1 MRIYNTLN
9 MEAAIGDTQTVLQNL
24 WQSFTGN
31 IGNFVGFMIVLVI
44 GWIIGRVVGKVVREV
59 LVRAD
64 VDKYMKE
71 EGHLNFK
78 ASSLFD
84 TVSRWIIYIVF
95 ISQAVNVL
103 QVGVISDFLFANVLP
118 GIGGIVGAGIVILV
132 AYMIGIY
139 FKNGLI
145 QDEDEGTSYSEISGK
160 VVFYLSMFF
169 GTVLGLDIFF
179 SMALDQ
185 STMLLQGVIFILAGA
200 LGLGIAIA
208 MGLGLK
214 GVVNDMAEE
223 YAEEFKEKR
232 G

>member
-1 MRIYNTLN
+1 
-9 MEAAIGDTQTVLQNL
+9 MEAAIGDTQAVLQNL

-31 IGNFVGFMIVLVI
+31 IGNFVGFLIVLVI
-44 GWIIGRVVGKVVREV
+44 GWIIGRVVGKVIREI

-64 VDKYMKE
+64 VDKYIKE
-71 EGHLNFK
+71 KGHLNFK

-84 TVSRWIIYIVF
+84 TVARWIIYIVF
-95 ISQAVNVL
+95 ISEAVNVL
-103 QVGVISDFLFANVLP
+103 QVEVISDFLFANILP

-139 FKNGLI
+139 FKEGLI
-145 QDEDEGTSYSEISGK
+145 EDDEEGTSYADLSGK
-160 VVFYLSMFF
+160 VVFYLAMFF
-169 GTVLGLDIFF
+169 GIVLGLDIFF
-179 SMALDQ
+179 GVALGQ
-185 STMLLQGVIFILAGA
+185 PAVILQGVIFILAGA
-200 LGLGIAIA
+200 LGLGIAVA

-214 GVVNDMAEE
+214 DVVHDMAEE